1 MVDASAPQHQRL
13 MVHAARRYYLDDA
26 SKVAIAEE
34 LDISRFKVARLLEE
48 ARDQGIVRIDVVD
61 PGAGCEHLERRL
73 RDAFGLAHAVVVD
86 VEELETDAAQD
97 ELARR
102 GADLMRRLAQPTDVI
117 GLPWSRMVAKAVRH
131 FDGLPPVPIVQLSG
145 ALDLPAY
152 ESSPVDVV
160 RDAARL
166 TGGEPR
172 VFYAPLVATDAEA
185 ARVIR
190 AQTAVAGTLDE
201 ARHCS
206 LALVGIGGWSEGES
220 TLYDLATEDE
230 RTLFFDF
237 LPLDLGSVRRM
248 GPGMFPVAVGIILA
262 LFGIAIMIPA
272 FFRQGTFEEI
282 EIRSTLAVLA
292 SIAAFAMVI
301 RPYGLIPA
309 IAALVLVAA
318 LAERTFRPVSI
329 LASIVVMATLAWL
342 IFKAGLG
349 LPLTMA
355 RWPH

>member
-172 VFYAPLVATDAEA
+172 VFYAPLVADDAA
-185 ARVIR
+185 AAAVIR
-190 AQTAVAGTLDE
+190 AQASVAGTLDD
-201 ARHCS
+201 AKHCS
-206 LALVGIGGWSEGES
+206 LALVGVGGWSSGES
-220 TLYDLATEDE
+220 TLFDLASDGE
-230 RTLFFDF
+230 RDDLARLQVVGEIAGSLFDVTGAPVHAG
-237 LPLDLGSVRRM
+237 LTARLVSMRPDDLRLITHV
-248 GPGMFPVAVGIILA
+248 VALSHGRA
-262 LFGIAIMIPA
+262 
-272 FFRQGTFEEI
+272 R
-282 EIRSTLAVLA
+282 
-292 SIAAFAMVI
+292 AAA
-301 RPYGLIPA
+301 
-309 IAALVLVAA
+309 VAA
-318 LAERTFRPVSI
+318 GIRGGYLT
-329 LASIVVMATLAWL
+329 SIVVDTPLAQEL
-342 IFKAGLG
+342 LAQH
-349 LPLTMA
+349 TEA
-355 RWPH
+355 ADD

>member
-86 VEELETDAAQD
+86 VEELETAAAQD

-172 VFYAPLVATDAEA
+172 VFYAPLVADDAA
-185 ARVIR
+185 AAAVIR
-190 AQTAVAGTLDE
+190 AQASVAGTLDD
-201 ARHCS
+201 AKHCS
-206 LALVGIGGWSEGES
+206 LALVGVGGWSSGES
-220 TLYDLATEDE
+220 TLFDLASDDE
-230 RTLFFDF
+230 RDDLARLQVVGEIAGSLFDVTGAPVHAG
-237 LPLDLGSVRRM
+237 LTARLVSMRPDDLRLITHV
-248 GPGMFPVAVGIILA
+248 VALSHGRA
-262 LFGIAIMIPA
+262 
-272 FFRQGTFEEI
+272 R
-282 EIRSTLAVLA
+282 
-292 SIAAFAMVI
+292 AAA
-301 RPYGLIPA
+301 
-309 IAALVLVAA
+309 VAA
-318 LAERTFRPVSI
+318 GIRGGYLT
-329 LASIVVMATLAWL
+329 SIVVDTPLAQELLAQHTEATDD
-342 IFKAGLG
+342 
-349 LPLTMA
+349 
-355 RWPH
+355 

>member
-172 VFYAPLVATDAEA
+172 VFYAPLVADDAA
-185 ARVIR
+185 AAAVIR
-190 AQTAVAGTLDE
+190 AQASVAGTLDD
-201 ARHCS
+201 AKHCS
-206 LALVGIGGWSEGES
+206 LALVGVGGWSSGES
-220 TLYDLATEDE
+220 TLFDLASDGE
-230 RTLFFDF
+230 RDDLVRLQVVGEIAGSLFDVTGAPVHAG
-237 LPLDLGSVRRM
+237 LTARLVSMRPDDLRLITHV
-248 GPGMFPVAVGIILA
+248 VALSHGRA
-262 LFGIAIMIPA
+262 
-272 FFRQGTFEEI
+272 R
-282 EIRSTLAVLA
+282 
-292 SIAAFAMVI
+292 AAA
-301 RPYGLIPA
+301 
-309 IAALVLVAA
+309 VAA
-318 LAERTFRPVSI
+318 GIRGGYLT
-329 LASIVVMATLAWL
+329 SIVVDTPLAQEL
-342 IFKAGLG
+342 LAQH
-349 LPLTMA
+349 TEA
-355 RWPH
+355 ADD

>member
-172 VFYAPLVATDAEA
+172 VFYAPLVADDAA
-185 ARVIR
+185 AAAVIR
-190 AQTAVAGTLDE
+190 AQASVAGTLDD
-201 ARHCS
+201 AKHCS
-206 LALVGIGGWSEGES
+206 LALVGVGGWSSGES
-220 TLYDLATEDE
+220 TLFDLASDAE
-230 RTLFFDF
+230 RDDLARLQVVGEIAGSLFDVTGAPVHAG
-237 LPLDLGSVRRM
+237 LTARLVSMRPDDLRLITHV
-248 GPGMFPVAVGIILA
+248 VALSHGRA
-262 LFGIAIMIPA
+262 
-272 FFRQGTFEEI
+272 R
-282 EIRSTLAVLA
+282 
-292 SIAAFAMVI
+292 AAA
-301 RPYGLIPA
+301 
-309 IAALVLVAA
+309 VAA
-318 LAERTFRPVSI
+318 GIRGGYLT
-329 LASIVVMATLAWL
+329 SIVVDTPLAQEL
-342 IFKAGLG
+342 LAQH
-349 LPLTMA
+349 TEA
-355 RWPH
+355 ADD